1 MMRDTS
7 PYSTASSADS
17 QRSRSM
23 SDITASK
30 DLPVSRAIVRAMRS
44 RALMI
49 SCAWIAMALAGPPA
63 PPLPQAAE

>member
-1 MMRDTS
+1 MMRPTR

-23 SDITASK
+23 SSSTLSSG
-30 DLPVSRAIVRAMRS
+30 LPVSREIVRAMRS

-49 SCAWIAMALAGPPA
+49 SCA
-63 PPLPQAAE
+63 